1 MENTGKRSLT
11 PYFIAAL
18 VTYFVLHIVLRVLV
32 SDSLDYDEAEQALLG
47 QWLLSGYTEQP
58 PLYTWI
64 QYGLFHLLGKNVLAV
79 SLLKNSLLFLTYLF
93 VFLSGKKLLN
103 NERAAIMASCSLI
116 LIPQIGWES
125 QRDMTHTT
133 LVVCAAAAVLWTVL
147 RLLENRSFF
156 NALLLGFFWG
166 IGILAKANFFL
177 FLLILGLT
185 LLTFRRGRK
194 VLFSRQFLLSVFIAL
209 CLSSL
214 YLYWMYTHQEIVFSA
229 TGKFKQAVE
238 MYQVKGVT
246 SFFINTFLFLT
257 PLWFIYLLFFPTGYL
272 GKPAPGQE
280 FSARFMLRYG
290 LFFVLV
296 LLVVVLLF
304 KVSYVKD
311 RWMQP
316 LLFAAPLVFF
326 SRFDVN
332 TVTEKQF
339 KRFIGVT
346 ILSAV
351 AVYCAF
357 TLRVVGAPMTHHY
370 CRLNYPF
377 TQLANE
383 IRKDG
388 FDGGL
393 IISNNR
399 FIAGNMHFQFPDSQ
413 AVIPGYAFEMLI
425 NSSPFSQAAVIWKI
439 NDAAP
444 HIPMQLVEYL
454 QKKFDINSIDYPV
467 IVHKAPYKYSTRDK
481 VRIGVL
487 LFRLQK

>member
-1 MENTGKRSLT
+1 MEICEKRSLAPHFT
-11 PYFIAAL
+11 AAL
-18 VTYFVLHIVLRVLV
+18 IIYFSLHIVLRVLI

-47 QWLLSGYTEQP
+47 QWLLPGYTEQP

-64 QYGLFHLLGKNVLAV
+64 QYGLFQLLGKNVLAV
-79 SLLKNSLLFLTYLF
+79 SLLKNCLLFLTYLF
-93 VFLSGKKLLN
+93 VFLSGRKLLK
-103 NERAAIMASCSLI
+103 NERAAIMAACSLL
-116 LIPQIGWES
+116 LIPQIAWES

-133 LVVCAAAAVLWTVL
+133 LVVCAAAAVLWTIL

-156 NALLLGFFWG
+156 NAVLLGFFWG
-166 IGILAKANFFL
+166 VGILAKANFFL

-185 LLTFRRGRK
+185 LLTFREGRK
-194 VLFSRQFLLSVFIAL
+194 LLFSRQFLLSFFIAL

-214 YLYWMYTHQEIVFSA
+214 YLYWMYTHRDIVFSA

-238 MYQVKGVT
+238 MYQIKGVT

-257 PLWFIYLLFFPTGYL
+257 PLWFIYLLFFPSGYL
-272 GKPAPGQE
+272 GKPAPKEE
-280 FSARFMLRYG
+280 FSARFMCRYG

-296 LLVVVLLF
+296 LLFVVLLF

-332 TVTEKQF
+332 TVTKKQF
-339 KRFIGVT
+339 NRFISVT

-357 TLRVVGAPMTHHY
+357 SLRVLTAPMTHRY

-377 TQLANE
+377 TEFADD

-388 FDGGL
+388 FTGGL
-393 IISNNR
+393 IISDNR
-399 FIAGNMHFQFPDSQ
+399 FLAGNMHFQFPDSR
-413 AVIPGYAFEMLI
+413 AIIPGYNFEKLI
-425 NSSPFSQAAVIWKI
+425 DPSAFSQAAVIWKV
-439 NDAAP
+439 NGMTP
-444 HIPMQLVEYL
+444 HIPMGLVHYL
-454 QKKFDINSIDYPV
+454 QKQFHINSIDYPV
-467 IVHKAPYKYSTRDK
+467 VFHEESYKYSTSDRI
-481 VRIGVL
+481 RIGVL
-487 LFRLQK
+487 LFRLQ

>member
-1 MENTGKRSLT
+1 MQNSGKRSLT

-18 VTYFVLHIVLRVLV
+18 IIYFSLHVVLRLLV

-47 QWLLSGYTEQP
+47 QWLLPGYTEQP

-64 QYGLFHLLGKNVLAV
+64 QFGLFQLLGKNVLAI
-79 SLLKNSLLFLTYLF
+79 SLLKNSLLLLTYLF
-93 VFLSGKKLLN
+93 VFLSGRKLLN
-103 NERAAIMASCSLI
+103 NNRAAIMASCSLL
-116 LIPQIGWES
+116 LIPQIAWES

-133 LVVCAAAAVLWTVL
+133 LVVCAAAAFLWTVL
-147 RLLENRSFF
+147 RLLENRSLF
-156 NALLLGFFWG
+156 NAVLLGFFWG

-185 LLTFRRGRK
+185 LLTFHRGRELL
-194 VLFSRQFLLSVFIAL
+194 VSRQFLLSFFVAL

-214 YLYWMYTHQEIVFSA
+214 YLYWMYTHQDIVFSA

-238 MYQVKGVT
+238 MYQVKGVM
-246 SFFINTFLFLT
+246 SFFVNTFLFLT
-257 PLWFIYLLFFPTGYL
+257 PLWFIYLLFFPSGYL
-272 GKPAPGQE
+272 GKPAPGEE
-280 FSARFMLRYG
+280 FSGRFMFRYG

-296 LLVVVLLF
+296 LLAIVLLF

-332 TVTEKQF
+332 TVTRKQF
-339 KRFIGVT
+339 NRFIGVT

-357 TLRVVGAPMTHHY
+357 SLRVLGAPMTHRY

-377 TQLANE
+377 TEFADD

-388 FDGGL
+388 FTGGL

-399 FIAGNMHFQFPDSQ
+399 FLAGNMHFQFPDSR
-413 AVIPGYAFEMLI
+413 AIIPGYDFEKLVD
-425 NSSPFSQAAVIWKI
+425 SAAFSQAAVIWKV
-439 NDAAP
+439 NNTTP
-444 HIPMQLVEYL
+444 HIPMQLVHYL
-454 QKKFDINSIDYPV
+454 QKQFGINSIDYPV
-467 IVHKAPYKYSTRDK
+467 IFHEKFYKYSTSDRVK
-481 VRIGVL
+481 IGVL
-487 LFRLQK
+487 LFHLQ

>member
-1 MENTGKRSLT
+1 MEKTGKRSLT
-11 PYFIAAL
+11 LYFIAAL
-18 VTYFVLHIVLRVLV
+18 ITYFSLHIVLRILV

-47 QWLLSGYTEQP
+47 QWLLPGYTEQP

-64 QYGLFHLLGKNVLAV
+64 QYGLFQLLGKSVLAV
-79 SLLKNSLLFLTYLF
+79 SLLKNSLLLLTYLF
-93 VFLSGKKLLN
+93 VFLSGRKLLN
-103 NERAAIMASCSLI
+103 NDRAAIMAACSL
-116 LIPQIGWES
+116 LLVPQIAWES

-156 NALLLGFFWG
+156 NTVLLGIFWG

-177 FLLILGLT
+177 FLLILFLT

-194 VLFSRQFLLSVFIAL
+194 LLFSRQFFLSLFIAL

-214 YLYWMYTHQEIVFSA
+214 YLYWMYTHQDIVFSA

-257 PLWFIYLLFFPTGYL
+257 PLWFVYLLFFPSGYL
-272 GKPAPGQE
+272 GKPAVKKK
-280 FSARFMLRYG
+280 FSARFMLRYS

-296 LLVVVLLF
+296 LLTVVLLF

-326 SRFDVN
+326 TRFDVN
-332 TVTEKQF
+332 TITRKQF
-339 KRFIGVT
+339 NRFIGVI
-346 ILSAV
+346 ILAAV

-357 TLRVVGAPMTHHY
+357 SLRVLGAPMTHRY

-377 TQLANE
+377 KELASD

-388 FDGGL
+388 FTRGL

-399 FIAGNMHFQFPDSQ
+399 FLAGNMHFQFPDSR
-413 AVIPGYAFEMLI
+413 AVIPGYNFEKLVD
-425 NSSPFSQAAVIWKI
+425 SAVFSHVAVIWKI
-439 NDAAP
+439 NDTSP
-444 HIPMQLVEYL
+444 HVPKQLVSYL
-454 QKKFDINSIDYPV
+454 QKQFGINSIDYPV
-467 IVHKAPYKYSTRDK
+467 TVHEALYKYSTGDR
-481 VRIGVL
+481 VRMGVL
-487 LFRLQK
+487 LFRLQ